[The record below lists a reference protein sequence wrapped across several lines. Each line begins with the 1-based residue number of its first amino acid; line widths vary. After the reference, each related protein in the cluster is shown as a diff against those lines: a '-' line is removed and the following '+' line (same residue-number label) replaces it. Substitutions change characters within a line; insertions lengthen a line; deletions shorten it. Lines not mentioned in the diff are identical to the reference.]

1 MNEAKIVIKR
11 NILSL
16 KYFTW
21 LFQNQFILRNNER
34 DIRRK

>member
-11 NILSL
+11 NILPL